1 MKFLPGE
8 SGNPSGRPKGSTNK
22 RTQLTQLLEPRA
34 EEIIN
39 KMVALAL
46 DGDPNA
52 LRLCVER
59 LLPKAQHKPV
69 EVDLPEFDEKSSIS
83 QNETI
88 ELILRGILSGSI
100 VPDEGKKI
108 ISLIEEH
115 QSRMQVRSI
124 IQF

>member
-39 KMVALAL
+39 RMVELAL
-46 DGDPNA
+46 EGDSNA

-59 LLPKAQHKPV
+59 LLPKAKHKSIEV
-69 EVDLPEFDEKSSIS
+69 ELPIY
-83 QNETI
+83 NENNFI
-88 ELILRGILSGSI
+88 ENTTEILNQILIGNIA
-100 VPDEGKKI
+100 PDDGKKVI
-108 ISLIEEH
+108 CLIEEH
-115 QSRMQVRSI
+115 NTRIELERI
-124 IQF
+124 I